1 MARKSTPGAKKKTA
15 AKALAQEL
23 AVARKSPSARRA
35 ASGRRATLDED
46 DDPPATDTQASAPA
60 SAPSLVSTSAPT
72 SARRTRTRTGARPL
86 APASDNGMFT
96 CYCHSQLTALTG
108 DAAPAATALATA
120 PASAPSL
127 VSTSAPTSAR
137 RTRMCT
143 GARPLA
149 PASDNGM
156 FTCYCHSQLT
166 ALTGDAAPAATGAE
180 APRDQSPAGAGTV
193 TDPNVAADFAILRG
207 ECSTLLSTPEM
218 NFL

>member
-1 MARKSTPGAKKKTA
+1 MSPPLHFGSYSDSSIESLMARKSTPGAKKKTA

-72 SARRTRTRTGARPL
+72 SAR
-86 APASDNGMFT
+86 
-96 CYCHSQLTALTG
+96 C
-108 DAAPAATALATA
+108 
-120 PASAPSL
+120 
-127 VSTSAPTSAR
+127 
-137 RTRMCT
+137 TRMCT

-193 TDPNVAADFAILRG
+193 TDPNVAADFAILQG